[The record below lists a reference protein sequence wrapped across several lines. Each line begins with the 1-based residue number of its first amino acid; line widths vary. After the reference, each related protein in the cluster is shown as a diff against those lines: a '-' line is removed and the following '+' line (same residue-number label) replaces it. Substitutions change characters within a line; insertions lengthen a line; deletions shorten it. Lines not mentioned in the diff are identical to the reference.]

1 MSPSVGL
8 QAEMFCP
15 NCMSPHVEAVAP
27 EEGEAG
33 VPAPADEVLMRCTE
47 CEYTAPRSEFVPEN
61 YR

>member
-1 MSPSVGL
+1 
-8 QAEMFCP
+8 MFCP

-47 CEYTAPRSEFVPEN
+47 CEYTAPKSEFVPEN